1 MAYFNQTFCQRR
13 RGNTGGGRCDSQ
25 HGPVRGI
32 LLAPKGDGINAA
44 GAADLKTF
52 LRGRLQ
58 NIDYSKRWHFFGPFV
73 EIANNDAEASTTEYQ
88 DGSQYTNRQGYYR
101 TGYRYRNGNCSHA
114 AYRRFSDRQDEYD
127 VIEIEEVEN
136 GWKLAT
142 INGADVS
149 GNALLMGQAA
159 SRIDVPNL
167 TKATF
172 GDAPATWIN
181 IDFANADD
189 YNENY
194 SPIAVQDKTGRNF
207 DPIRFLQ
214 DNSVKDVTIQQV
226 SATLAA
232 GVATVFIAGTCGN
245 VAVAQT
251 ITASIVQAFNGETGA
266 AITITSLTAVPG
278 NGTGNTAGQYVV
290 TFDTTDTDYPAPGG
304 TIRFSLKDVAT
315 VFTAIAAPY
324 ESNELVFTVV

>member
-1 MAYFNQTFCQRR
+1 MAYFNQTSCQRR
-13 RGNTGGGRCDSQ
+13 RGNTGLGRCDSQ
-25 HGPVRGI
+25 HGPVRG
-32 LLAPKGDGINAA
+32 LFLAPKGDGINAA
-44 GAADLKTF
+44 GAADLQTF

-58 NIDYSKRWHFFGPFV
+58 NPVYAQRWHFFGPFV

-101 TGYRYRNGNCSHA
+101 TGYRTRNGNCAHA
-114 AYRRFSDRQDEYD
+114 AYRRFADRQDEFD
-127 VIEIEEVEN
+127 VIEVEETES

-142 INGADVS
+142 IEGTDANGAP
-149 GNALLMGQAA
+149 LLVGQSA

-167 TKATF
+167 MKATF

-181 IDFANADD
+181 IDFANAEE

-194 SPIAVQDKTGRNF
+194 SPVAVQTKSGKNF
-207 DPIRFLQ
+207 DPVAFAQ
-214 DNSVKDVTIQQV
+214 NNAVKDVSIQQV
-226 SATLAA
+226 SAALVN
-232 GVATVFIAGTCGN
+232 GVATIYFGGTCGN

-251 ITASIVQAFNGETGA
+251 ITAALLNAFNAQTGA

-278 NGTGNTAGQYVV
+278 NGTGNTAGQYVL
-290 TFDTTDTDYPAPGG
+290 TLDTTDTDYPTTGG
-304 TIRFSLKDVAT
+304 QIRVSLKDVAT

-324 ESNELVFTVV
+324 ESNELVLTV